1 MIFVKYNTRNN
12 IEIVIGKNVPSDMSR
27 ANILETTL
35 KKNGLTFLSKTK
47 TILQLHYW
55 TTI

>member
-35 KKNGLTFLSKTK
+35 KKTA
-47 TILQLHYW
+47 
-55 TTI
+55 